1 MKPSVKKIYVPIY
14 HTDSICTNTRKET
27 ACGAAGFTVYCLKD
41 PNHFARANH
50 IKRAKQEETYDSC
63 SDF

>member
-14 HTDSICTNTRKET
+14 RTDSICTNTRKEA
-27 ACGAAGFTVYCLKD
+27 ACGAAGFTVYWPKD
-41 PNHFARANH
+41 PGLNHY
-50 IKRAKQEETYDSC
+50 KRAEQEETYDSR